1 MPNSTTAAIVDDEP
15 PARDLLRLLCA
26 QAGVVVLGEAED
38 GLAALALLERV
49 RPNLVFLDIAMPVLD
64 GLAVARRLFQSTRS
78 PAIIFTTAYAAHA
91 VTAFDVG
98 AVDYL
103 LKPIDPDRFALAL
116 ARARSACVEASTSD
130 HIWVPHRSDLLR
142 IDIAMID
149 RFEAERD
156 YVRIH
161 VGPVSYLLR
170 ETMEVIAR
178 RLPEVMFQRVHRSTI
193 LRRDLFR
200 GVRHEG
206 NGVWSVV
213 LNDGKTVR
221 IGRSFSAV
229 VRGRVG

>member
-1 MPNSTTAAIVDDEP
+1 MPDSTTAVIVDDEP
-15 PARDLLRLLCA
+15 PARDLLGLLCA
-26 QAGVVVLGEAED
+26 QAGVAVVGEAAD
-38 GLAALALLERV
+38 GRAALAVLDHV
-49 RPNLVFLDIAMPVLD
+49 RPDLVFLDIAMPVLD
-64 GLAVARRLFQSTRS
+64 GLAVARRLQGTRA

-130 HIWVPHRSDLLR
+130 HIWVPHRSDLVR

-161 VGPVSYLLR
+161 VGPQSYLLR

-178 RLPEVMFQRVHRSTI
+178 RLPDILFQRVHRSTI
-193 LRRDLFR
+193 LRRNLFR

-206 NGVWSVV
+206 GGVWCVV
-213 LNDGKTVR
+213 LKDGQIFR
-221 IGRSFSAV
+221 IGRSFNTV
-229 VRGRVG
+229 VRGSVS